1 MVLYRLVI
9 WFVGGNST
17 FAVILVNFMKRS
29 SLLTRSLD
37 VGTFVCISLLANHF
51 ELSTE
56 IVLLKNHFSE
66 EHERIF
72 FPEFSIFGS
81 RVKGEPMYVYILV
94 NV

>member
-37 VGTFVCISLLANHF
+37 VGTFVCISLLANRF

-56 IVLLKNHFSE
+56 IVLLKITFPKNTKESFSQNF
-66 EHERIF
+66 RF
-72 FPEFSIFGS
+72 LA
-81 RVKGEPMYVYILV
+81 RALKV
-94 NV
+94 NQCMFTFW